1 MSIRE
6 PLPDVYVP
14 PKLRTAYEVRL
25 ESSFLVENYVTADF
39 TPAYDKMDEWESDPL
54 NTSFQ
59 ITLYEWQNGER
70 IALET
75 RTVY

>member
-6 PLPDVYVP
+6 PLPEVYVA
-14 PKLRTAYEVRL
+14 PKLATTYEVRITAEHLL
-25 ESSFLVENYVTADF
+25 ENFVTPDF
-39 TPAYDKMDEWESDPL
+39 SAAYDKMDEWEADPW
-54 NTSFQ
+54 NASFQ